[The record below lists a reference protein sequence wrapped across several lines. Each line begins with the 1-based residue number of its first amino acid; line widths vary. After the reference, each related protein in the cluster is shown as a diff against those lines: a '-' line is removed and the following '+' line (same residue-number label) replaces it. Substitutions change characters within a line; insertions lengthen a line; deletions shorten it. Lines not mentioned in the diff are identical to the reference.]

1 MRSAR
6 AIAAAL
12 ALASTAA
19 FTAPVSAA
27 SAATPDGIHVKDGR
41 IYEAD
46 GTELILRGV
55 NHAHAWYNNE
65 TGAYADIAHAGANSV
80 RTVLSNGVTWSRTS
94 SADVAQ
100 LISLSEDAQLINML
114 EVHDTTGYGDSSLD
128 SPRST
133 LAQAADYWISLK
145 DVLVGTEDHVIINL
159 GNEPFGNNDTT
170 NARYVNDTTTAITRL
185 RNAGLTHTIVVDAPG
200 WGQDWQHI
208 MRDNAATILNAD
220 PLKNVVFSVHM
231 YEVYS
236 SPQTVKDYINS
247 YRSRELPLIIGEFA
261 STHFGK
267 PVAWET
273 ILNESTNKGIGYY
286 GWSWSGNGPG
296 LEALDIVNNFNGS
309 SLTTWGKQLFTSP
322 HGIAKTATT
331 ASYFT
336 GSTGGNN
343 GEYPTCA
350 SASSDPDGD
359 GWGWENNQSCI
370 VPTPTTYPTCASA
383 SSDPDGD
390 GWGWENNQSCIV
402 KP

>member
-128 SPRST
+128 SPDPPSPKQR
-133 LAQAADYWISLK
+133 
-145 DVLVGTEDHVIINL
+145 
-159 GNEPFGNNDTT
+159 TT
-170 NARYVNDTTTAITRL
+170 
-185 RNAGLTHTIVVDAPG
+185 G
-200 WGQDWQHI
+200 
-208 MRDNAATILNAD
+208 
-220 PLKNVVFSVHM
+220 S
-231 YEVYS
+231 
-236 SPQTVKDYINS
+236 
-247 YRSRELPLIIGEFA
+247 A
-261 STHFGK
+261 SK
-267 PVAWET
+267 M
-273 ILNESTNKGIGYY
+273 
-286 GWSWSGNGPG
+286 SWSVPKTT
-296 LEALDIVNNFNGS
+296 S
-309 SLTTWGKQLFTSP
+309 SLTWATNHSGTTTPPMHDTSTTP
-322 HGIAKTATT
+322 PPRSHDYATPV
-331 ASYFT
+331 S
-336 GSTGGNN
+336 
-343 GEYPTCA
+343 
-350 SASSDPDGD
+350 
-359 GWGWENNQSCI
+359 
-370 VPTPTTYPTCASA
+370 PTPSWWTPPAGARLATHHARQRRHHP
-383 SSDPDGD
+383 
-390 GWGWENNQSCIV
+390 QR
-402 KP
+402 